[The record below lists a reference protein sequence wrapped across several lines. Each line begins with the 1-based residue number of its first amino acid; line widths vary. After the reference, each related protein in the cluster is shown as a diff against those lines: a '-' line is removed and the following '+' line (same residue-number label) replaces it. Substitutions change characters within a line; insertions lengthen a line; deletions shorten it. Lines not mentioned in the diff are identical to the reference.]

1 MKFLLSGSV
10 CSDLSIFLSFPFLY
24 LSGRWSELGFTEI
37 VRDREREE
45 ESLNDV
51 GRERVVGVVLR
62 ESTVSTE
69 GQKGTNV
76 RGEGRGLQAIGQN
89 KM

>member
-69 GQKGTNV
+69 GQKGTV
-76 RGEGRGLQAIGQN
+76 WGGEGRGLQAIGQN

>member
-69 GQKGTNV
+69 GQKGTV
-76 RGEGRGLQAIGQN
+76 
-89 KM
+89 

>member
-1 MKFLLSGSV
+1 M
-10 CSDLSIFLSFPFLY
+10 
-24 LSGRWSELGFTEI
+24 
-37 VRDREREE
+37 
-45 ESLNDV
+45 

-69 GQKGTNV
+69 GQKGTSV